1 MRARRRCRTPRPP
14 SSTPADHAVREVTLR
29 RRPADPPDPSLLT
42 IDRLLIASEGRAI
55 PWAVLQQ
62 AFDLARPRKAKVRVL
77 TIARVFGTSLGFPN
91 PGLLPSKREWD
102 AQRLIVRETV
112 SALEKAGF
120 KASGQVVG
128 TRKATKRILAEAE
141 AFDADAVVMG
151 CDPDRGR
158 MGDFV
163 WAHEP
168 YRVARRA
175 RVPVYLVP
183 LADARS

>member
-1 MRARRRCRTPRPP
+1 
-14 SSTPADHAVREVTLR
+14 VRELTLR
-29 RRPADPPDPSLLT
+29 RRTSDPPDPSAIT
-42 IDRLLIASEGRAI
+42 VERLLIASEGRAI
-55 PWAVLQQ
+55 PWSVLQQ

-91 PGLLPSKREWD
+91 PGLLPNKREWD

-120 KASGQVVG
+120 AASGHVVG
-128 TRKATKRILAEAE
+128 TRKATKRIVAAAE
-141 AFDADAVVMG
+141 AFGADAIVMG
-151 CDPDRGR
+151 CDRDRGR
-158 MGDFV
+158 VGDLV

-183 LADARS
+183 VGDDDA

>member
-1 MRARRRCRTPRPP
+1 MR
-14 SSTPADHAVREVTLR
+14 ELTLR
-29 RRPADPPDPSLLT
+29 RRPAEPPDPSLIT

-55 PWAVLQQ
+55 PWSVLQQ

-112 SALEKAGF
+112 SALKKAGF
-120 KASGQVVG
+120 SASGQVVG
-128 TRKATKRILAEAE
+128 TRKATKRIVAEAE
-141 AFDADAVVMG
+141 SFGADAIVMG
-151 CDPDRGR
+151 CDHDRGR
-158 MGDFV
+158 AGGFA

-168 YRVARRA
+168 YRVAARA

-183 LADARS
+183 IGDV